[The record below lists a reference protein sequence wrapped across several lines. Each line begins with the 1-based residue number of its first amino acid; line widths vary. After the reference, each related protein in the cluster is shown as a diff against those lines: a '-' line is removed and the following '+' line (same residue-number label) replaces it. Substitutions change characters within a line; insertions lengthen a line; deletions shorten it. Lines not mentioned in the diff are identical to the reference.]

1 MSPLN
6 NSNTFL
12 GLSTHNVIAH
22 AKRALTMFTNLQFK
36 VIEGYASNQPFSL
49 PTVGLIDPTNPAEV
63 GKIEVFNQFLSSST
77 TVVTNMLTKI
87 KSIEDELGKQ
97 LH

>member
-22 AKRALTMFTNLQFK
+22 AKRALALFTELQYK
-36 VIEGYASNQPFSL
+36 VVEGYASNQPFSL
-49 PTVGLIDPTNPAEV
+49 PTVGLVDPTNPAET
-63 GKIEVFNQFLSSST
+63 GKIEIFNQFVASST
-77 TVVTNMLTKI
+77 SVVSNMLTQI
-87 KSIEDELGKQ
+87 KSIEDQLGKPLQ
-97 LH
+97 